1 MKKILADKDIE
12 IIIGN
17 LLRAGVLISSA
28 IIIIGAIIYLC
39 QSGHVHPDYHKF
51 KGMNNTFYSLSY
63 VLHGVAQLSGEHIIQ
78 LGVLILIA
86 TPVARIVFSI
96 IGFIK
101 EHDTLYIVITLLVL
115 LIILSSIFFGIK
127 A

>member
-1 MKKILADKDIE
+1 MKKIFADKDIE

-17 LLRAGVLISSA
+17 LLRAGVIISS
-28 IIIIGAIIYLC
+28 IIIMIGAIIYLL
-39 QSGHVHPDYHKF
+39 QSGHEHPDYRKF
-51 KGMNNTFYSLSY
+51 EGMNNTFYSLSY
-63 VLHGVAQLSGEHIIQ
+63 VFNGVAHFSGEHIIQ

-96 IGFIK
+96 IGFIR
-101 EHDTLYIVITLLVL
+101 ENDSLYIVITCLVL
-115 LIILSSIFFGIK
+115 FIILGSIFLGIK

>member
-1 MKKILADKDIE
+1 MRKKFADQDIE
-12 IIIGN
+12 IVIGN
-17 LLRAGVLISSA
+17 LLRAGVIISSA
-28 IIIIGAIIYLC
+28 IIVVGAIIYLW
-39 QSGHVHPDYHKF
+39 QSGHEHPDYRKF
-51 KGMNNTFYSLSY
+51 EGMNNTFYSLSY
-63 VLHGVAQLSGEHIIQ
+63 VFNGVSKFSGEHIVQ

-101 EHDTLYIVITLLVL
+101 ESDTLYIIITFVVL
-115 LIILSSIFFGIK
+115 FIILGSIFLGIK

>member
-1 MKKILADKDIE
+1 MKKIFADKNIQ

-28 IIIIGAIIYLC
+28 IIILGAIIYLW
-39 QSGHVHPDYHKF
+39 QSGHAQPDYHDF
-51 KGMNNTFYSLSY
+51 RGMNHTFHSLPH
-63 VLHGVAQLSGEHIIQ
+63 VLKGVAKLSGEHIIQ

-86 TPVARIVFSI
+86 TPIARIVFSI

-101 EHDTLYIVITLLVL
+101 ERDRLYIVITLLVL
-115 LIILSSIFFGIK
+115 LIILGSILGGIK